1 MNKKI
6 LSIIAAALL
15 VFSFTVSCK
24 KQSAAE
30 TAAPAAGT
38 NAEETKTEEG
48 KELPPPTK
56 KEVGYAFGVMMGT
69 SLKDFKLAVDY
80 GELVKGLKD
89 VEKNKEVD
97 VAAAQKVLQRASE
110 AAHKKEAAENLTKET
125 EFLEKNA
132 KNDGVKTT
140 ESGLQ

>member
-69 SLKDFKLAVDY
+69 SLKDFK
-80 GELVKGLKD
+80 
-89 VEKNKEVD
+89 
-97 VAAAQKVLQRASE
+97 
-110 AAHKKEAAENLTKET
+110 
-125 EFLEKNA
+125 
-132 KNDGVKTT
+132 KTY
-140 ESGLQ
+140 SG